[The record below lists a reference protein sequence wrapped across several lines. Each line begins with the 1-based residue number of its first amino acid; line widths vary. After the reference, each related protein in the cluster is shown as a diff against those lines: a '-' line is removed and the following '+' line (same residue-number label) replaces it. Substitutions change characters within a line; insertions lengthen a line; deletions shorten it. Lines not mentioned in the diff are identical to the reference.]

1 MPPFI
6 GPRALSCCT
15 RKPTNDAKLPSSL
28 GMVHSTCEEHG
39 GTHEQTIR
47 PTRTV
52 NKEDA
57 TSNGAGRDPHL
68 DLPERDEQA
77 LLELR
82 VEAEQLGG
90 PPEVAAGGGERVHL
104 GGNFFQEEGFH
115 NKEGSRGRGHEKDPP
130 FQHRRQKQ
138 QARATRARS
147 GRPKNGRRRDET
159 KKRRRLSSEGRG
171 GRAWDWDGDRG

>member
-28 GMVHSTCEEHG
+28 GMVHSTCEEHRE
-39 GTHEQTIR
+39 THKQTIR
-47 PTRTV
+47 PTRR
-52 NKEDA
+52 DA
-57 TSNGAGRDPHL
+57 TSNGAGSPGPHL

-82 VEAEQLGG
+82 VEAEQLRG
-90 PPEVAAGGGERVHL
+90 PPEVAAGGGERVHR
-104 GGNFFQEEGFH
+104 GGNFFSFFQEEG
-115 NKEGSRGRGHEKDPP
+115 SRARGHEKDPP

-159 KKRRRLSSEGRG
+159 KKRRRVSSE
-171 GRAWDWDGDRG
+171 DRGRRT